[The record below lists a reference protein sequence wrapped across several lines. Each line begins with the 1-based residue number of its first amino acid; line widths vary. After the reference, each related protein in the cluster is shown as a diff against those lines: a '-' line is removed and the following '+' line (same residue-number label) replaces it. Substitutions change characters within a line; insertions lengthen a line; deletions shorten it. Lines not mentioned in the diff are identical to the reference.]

1 MDGQLEE
8 DVKRRRAE
16 IIMEQQYEIFSQI
29 QEEKIGRTYKVLVE
43 GYDENDMLYYGR
55 TYMDCAEIDSRVI
68 ISTEDELEAGVF
80 VDVKIIGTD
89 DFDLVGE
96 VIL

>member
-1 MDGQLEE
+1 
-8 DVKRRRAE
+8 
-16 IIMEQQYEIFSQI
+16 
-29 QEEKIGRTYKVLVE
+29 
-43 GYDENDMLYYGR
+43 
-55 TYMDCAEIDSRVI
+55 MDCAEIDSRVI